1 MNFYRGPL
9 LLRDPIVE
17 PLVVARND
25 TTRGEAPMTTQQ
37 HELHELDE
45 RSTVPELSGLLMI
58 IGILCLVLVLAILVT

>member
-1 MNFYRGPL
+1 
-9 LLRDPIVE
+9 
-17 PLVVARND
+17 
-25 TTRGEAPMTTQQ
+25 MTTQQ